1 MAGVRYAVVITGA
14 PPAGNF
20 LAKLFGADP
29 RKRLVQAI
37 RSVTA
42 MDAARAAKL
51 LDALPKE
58 LARFNTEQEAKVAAQ
73 TLEDEGARCEVRAVE

>member
-1 MAGVRYAVVITGA
+1 MANVRYAVIITGA

-29 RKRLVQAI
+29 RKGLIQAI

-42 MDAARAAKL
+42 MDAGRAGKL

-58 LARFNTEQEAKVAAQ
+58 MARFSTEQEAKVAAQ
-73 TLEDEGARCEVRAVE
+73 TLEDEGARCDIRAVE

>member
-1 MAGVRYAVVITGA
+1 MANVRYAVIITGA

-20 LAKLFGADP
+20 LAKLLGSDP
-29 RKRLVQAI
+29 RKGLIQAI

-42 MDAARAAKL
+42 MDAGRAAKL
-51 LDALPKE
+51 LDSLPKE

-73 TLEDEGARCEVRAVE
+73 TLEDEGARCDIRAVE